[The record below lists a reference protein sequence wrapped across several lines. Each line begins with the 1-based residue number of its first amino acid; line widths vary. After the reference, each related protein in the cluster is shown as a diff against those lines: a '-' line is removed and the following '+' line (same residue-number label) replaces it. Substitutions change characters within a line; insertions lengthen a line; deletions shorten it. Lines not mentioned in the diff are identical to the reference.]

1 MARRRAATS
10 EERGER
16 AQRILEAADVLFCER
31 GFDGTSM
38 RDVAERADVNKG
50 LIVYYF
56 ANKAGLFAAVLRRYY
71 EAHLEVL
78 AKLLAKGGTVGRKLD
93 FLAQE
98 FFREANTVGSK
109 CSDAKVAHAVVDLK
123 TSIERLREQ
132 VQNLE

>member
-1 MARRRAATS
+1 MFPRAAVCGGCP
-10 EERGER
+10 RGP
-16 AQRILEAADVLFCER
+16 
-31 GFDGTSM
+31 
-38 RDVAERADVNKG
+38 
-50 LIVYYF
+50 LI
-56 ANKAGLFAAVLRRYY
+56 A
-71 EAHLEVL
+71 AHLQVL
-78 AKLLAKGGTVGRKLD
+78 EKLMAKGGTVGRKLD